1 MNAFTKVSKAKN
13 DVKTN
18 VWDWSHAN
26 NFTTEIGRFTPVF
39 FRRVPA
45 KTSLRIKP
53 TFGLKFMPMMF
64 PIQSQIKARIS
75 FFKAPVRALWD
86 GYKDWTSLV
95 NMKASDGT
103 DLHSKRVP
111 PYISI
116 SSNPDSLRYK
126 NFDRFFGTGSDL
138 DYMGLPTTFDSY
150 ADSGEPYLSASNKM
164 CFAQAVSHSSGAAR
178 PTPISRNSV
187 KRGVYVYAL
196 SCASSSHSVTISPG
210 TSAWFDTFI
219 QFTRDVTLTN
229 VTLKL
234 QIDATSI
241 PISYRDNLGLGSVP
255 QSNIIWVQSL
265 SSGIRKIR
273 YSFADASALNNNG
286 IITVTIP
293 ITSSMSFSKG
303 DSFVMLA
310 TSGDS
315 SEPITSNA
323 APQNRVL
330 QAPPSGAPEYTPA
343 NCPWYNDVTGKGLKV
358 SSLPLRMREAVYNAY
373 IRDIRNNPLIVQG
386 TPVYNEWC
394 LCRLKD
400 GDDTANYDTLG
411 TDGMLDGGLV
421 SEYLYGR
428 RYVNWEPDY
437 LSTAVQSP
445 QQGLAPLVGLTNYAT
460 VVSTDDNGVQQMR
473 LNSIITDE
481 DGNSYQVNY
490 QSDKEGL
497 KGVTYTELSATDI
510 EGKPLNNLYQA
521 ITQGISIE
529 DFRMVNAYQRYLEL
543 NMRRGYSY
551 KDIVEG
557 RYDVNVRFDEL
568 LMPEFCGG
576 FTRDVAVSPV
586 TQTVE
591 TNNSGSYQGSLGSQA
606 GDAYVRG
613 DSDASIS
620 IYCDE
625 DSIVM
630 GFISVS
636 PLPIYSQSLSK
647 DFLLNDI
654 LDIVSPEFSQIGFQ
668 PIPLSEVAP
677 IQAHANGVDLNQTFG
692 YQRPWYHLISMYD
705 TAHGLFRSQLQNFIM
720 KRTYSGVPALSRDF
734 LLVKP
739 EQVNQVFSVTETT
752 DKIFGQIYF
761 DCKVKNIVPRDAVP
775 RLE

>member
-1 MNAFTKVSKAKN
+1 MNAFTKVSKTKN

-26 NFTTEIGRFTPVF
+26 NFTTELGRFTPVF

-95 NMKASDGT
+95 NMKSSDGT

-111 PYISI
+111 PFISI
-116 SSNPDSLRYK
+116 SSNPASKRYK
-126 NFDRFFGTGSDL
+126 LFDRFFGTGSDL
-138 DYMGLPTTFDSY
+138 DYMGLPTTFDTQGGS
-150 ADSGEPYLSASNKM
+150 DEPYLSASKVM
-164 CFAQAVSHSSGAAR
+164 CFAQAVTYPNGTAEPASIIRA
-178 PTPISRNSV
+178 SV
-187 KRGVYVYAL
+187 KRGQYVYSL
-196 SCASSSHSVTISPG
+196 GCATSDNPVNIASR

-219 QFTRDVTLTN
+219 QFTRDITLSN

-241 PISYRDNLGLGSVP
+241 PETYRANLGLGNLP
-255 QSNIIWVQSL
+255 QSNFIWVQSL
-265 SSGIRKIR
+265 SSGVRKIR
-273 YSFADASALNNNG
+273 YSFSDASATMRDG
-286 IITVTIP
+286 IIVVTIN
-293 ITSSMSFSKG
+293 ITSPLSFSKG

-310 TSGDS
+310 TSGNPSDA
-315 SEPITSNA
+315 ITSNA
-323 APQNRVL
+323 APQNQVIE
-330 QAPPSGAPEYTPA
+330 APIPSTPDYSPE
-343 NCPWYNDVTGKGLKV
+343 NCPWYNDVTKKGLKV

-373 IRDIRNNPLIVQG
+373 IRDIRNNPLIVKG
-386 TPVYNEWC
+386 APVYNEWC
-394 LCRLKD
+394 LARMMD
-400 GDDTANYDTLG
+400 GDDTANYDSFAS
-411 TDGMLDGGLV
+411 DGFLDG
-421 SEYLYGR
+421 SENPEYLYGR

-460 VVSTDDNGVQQMR
+460 VVSTDENGVSQMR
-473 LNSIITDE
+473 LNSILTDE

-521 ITQGISIE
+521 VTQGISIE

-591 TNNSGSYQGSLGSQA
+591 TSASGSYQGSLGSQA

-625 DSIVM
+625 DSIIM

-647 DFLLNDI
+647 DFLLNDV

-692 YQRPWYHLISMYD
+692 YQRPWYHLISMPD

-761 DCKVKNIVPRDAVP
+761 DCKVKNIIPRDAVP